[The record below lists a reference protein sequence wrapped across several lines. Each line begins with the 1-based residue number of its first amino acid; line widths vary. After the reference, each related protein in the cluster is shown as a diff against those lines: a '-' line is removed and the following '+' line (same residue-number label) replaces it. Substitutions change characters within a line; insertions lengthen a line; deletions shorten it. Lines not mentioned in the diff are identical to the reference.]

1 MSQAPVPTHTQSTPT
16 QPGSAERGGEAELR
30 KSPMM
35 ARLLDALNNGEDI
48 GHYGRLVF
56 CMVARH
62 FLNDDEVL
70 DYLRH
75 DRDFDEERARLML
88 RQVEGRDYNPPR
100 RERILEWQREQEFQ
114 IIDPADP
121 DSGNLYRNLHFPEG
135 VYHHIE
141 QYQEAKMEAEG

>member
-1 MSQAPVPTHTQSTPT
+1 MSQFQPQTNPG
-16 QPGSAERGGEAELR
+16 QPGIAESGGEAELR

-35 ARLLDALNNGEDI
+35 SRLLDALGSGEDI

-62 FLNDDEVL
+62 FLSDDEVL
-70 DYLRH
+70 DHLRH
-75 DRDFDEERARLML
+75 DRDFDEERARVML
-88 RQVEGRDYNPPR
+88 HQVKGRDYNPPR
-100 RERILEWQREQEFQ
+100 RERILEWQREQDFQ

-121 DSGNLYRNLHFPEG
+121 DSGNLYRNLRFPDG